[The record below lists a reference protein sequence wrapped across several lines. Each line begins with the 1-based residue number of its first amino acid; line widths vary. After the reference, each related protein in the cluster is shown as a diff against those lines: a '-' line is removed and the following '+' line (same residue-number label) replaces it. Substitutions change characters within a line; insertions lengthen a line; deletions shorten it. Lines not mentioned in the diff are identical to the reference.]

1 MPATESEQ
9 RVSFALDENRILML
23 GSQVLLGFGYEVFF
37 EPGYDKVPNY
47 NQDLQILNLIATLAT
62 AVVLIIPTTYH
73 RTVGADFDSAR
84 LLAITTASVEFA
96 LYPMALSLGLSLF
109 CCLDTVLFAQI
120 AVLVSSVASLI
131 ALSFWSLGPHLCQPP
146 KASSPK
152 AMNYTTPL
160 ETRLRHVLTE
170 SRVMLPGAQAL
181 LGFQLITFF
190 MEDFMKLPTGLK
202 WIHVGSILL
211 IALAVVLLIAPA
223 AFHRIADR
231 GDATERSYSFASTM
245 VILAALPLGGGL
257 AGELTIVIDKATQ
270 NMVVSLASGF
280 AALATSFLL
289 WYGIGYYTR
298 RKFTRGI

>member
-1 MPATESEQ
+1 MLAPEAEQ

-47 NQDLQILNLIATLAT
+47 NQDLQILNLAATLAT
-62 AVVLIIPTTYH
+62 AVALIIPTTYH
-73 RTVGADFDSAR
+73 RVVKADFDSAR

-96 LYPMALSLGLSLF
+96 LYPMTLSLGLSLF
-109 CCLDTVLFAQI
+109 CCLATVLPVQNAI
-120 AVLVSSVASLI
+120 LLSLIASLI
-131 ALSFWSLGPHLCQPP
+131 ALSFWSLGPHLCQHR
-146 KASSPK
+146 KSSPK
-152 AMNYTTPL
+152 IMNYTTPL

-190 MEDFMKLPTGLK
+190 MDVFMKLPTDLK

-211 IALAVVLLIAPA
+211 IAFAVVLLIAPA

-231 GDATERSYSFASTM
+231 GEATERSYSFASTM
-245 VILAALPLGGGL
+245 VLLAALPLGGGL
-257 AGELTIVIDKATQ
+257 AGEFAIVIAKATN
-270 NMVVSLASGF
+270 NMDVALASG
-280 AALATSFLL
+280 LGVLVTSYLL
-289 WYGIGYYTR
+289 WYGIGFYAR
-298 RKFTRGI
+298 RRISGST